1 MADQLDIHQTAT
13 SLALVH
19 TALQTAYCELS
30 QTQVNWPKEL
40 NEYLYD
46 EEYGGVKAEELV
58 DKIVRFLDEINRPY
72 WELTTDSRDLSND
85 LLRVGRGDG
94 FRV

>member
-1 MADQLDIHQTAT
+1 MAHDLEIHQTVD
-13 SLALVH
+13 SLVLAH
-19 TALQTAYCELS
+19 KGLQTAYCELS
-30 QTQVNWPKEL
+30 QMQADWPKAL

-58 DKIVRFLDEINRPY
+58 NKIANFLSEINGPY
-72 WELTTDSRDLSND
+72 WKLTTDCRDLSDD

>member
-1 MADQLDIHQTAT
+1 MAHDLEVHQAVT
-13 SLALVH
+13 SLMLAH
-19 TALQTAYCELS
+19 KGLQTAYCELA
-30 QTQVNWPKEL
+30 QTQINWPKAL
-40 NEYLYD
+40 SEYLYD

-58 DKIVRFLDEINRPY
+58 NKIVNFMEEVNGPY
-72 WELTTDSRDLSND
+72 WKLTTDCRDLSED

>member
-1 MADQLDIHQTAT
+1 MAEQLDVHEAAAH
-13 SLALVH
+13 LGLVH
-19 TALQTAYCELS
+19 QALQTAYCELA
-30 QTQVNWPKEL
+30 QTQALWPKEL

-46 EEYGGVKAEELV
+46 EQYGGVKAQELV
-58 DKIVRFLDEINRPY
+58 DRIVSFLEEINGPY
-72 WELTTDSRDLSND
+72 WKLTTDCRDLSND

>member
-1 MADQLDIHQTAT
+1 MATQLDIHQAAT
-13 SLALVH
+13 HLALAH
-19 TALQTAYCELS
+19 QALQTAYCELA
-30 QTQVNWPKEL
+30 QLQVNWPKEL

-58 DKIVRFLDEINRPY
+58 DEIVRFLDKTSRPFH
-72 WELTTDSRDLSND
+72 ELTTDSRDLSHD

>member
-1 MADQLDIHQTAT
+1 MAHDLEIHQTVD
-13 SLALVH
+13 SLVLAH
-19 TALQTAYCELS
+19 KGLQTAYCELS
-30 QTQVNWPKEL
+30 QMQADWPKAL

-46 EEYGGVKAEELV
+46 EEYGGVKAEELI
-58 DKIVRFLDEINRPY
+58 DKIVRFLDETTRPFH
-72 WELTTDSRDLSND
+72 ELTTDSRDLSND

>member
-1 MADQLDIHQTAT
+1 MADQLDVHQTAT
-13 SLALVH
+13 HLALAH
-19 TALQTAYCELS
+19 TALQTAYSELA
-30 QTQVNWPKEL
+30 QTQINWPKEL

-46 EEYGGVKAEELV
+46 EKYGGVKAEELV
-58 DKIVRFLDEINRPY
+58 DEIVRFLDKTCRPFH
-72 WELTTDSRDLSND
+72 ELTTASRDLSHD

>member
-13 SLALVH
+13 HLAVVYQ
-19 TALQTAYCELS
+19 ALQTAYCELA
-30 QTQVNWPKEL
+30 QTQINWPKEL

-58 DKIVRFLDEINRPY
+58 DKIVRFLDETSRPFH
-72 WELTTDSRDLSND
+72 ELTTDSRDLSHD
-85 LLRVGRGDG
+85 LMRVGRGDRI
-94 FRV
+94 RV

>member
-1 MADQLDIHQTAT
+1 MADHLQIHQTAT
-13 SLALVH
+13 RLALAH
-19 TALQTAYCELS
+19 QALQTAYSELG
-30 QTQVNWPKEL
+30 QMQVDWPKEL

-46 EEYGGVKAEELV
+46 EQYGDLKAEELV
-58 DKIVRFLDEINRPY
+58 DLIVRFLDEVNRPFSK
-72 WELTTDSRDLSND
+72 LATDSRDLSHD

>member
-1 MADQLDIHQTAT
+1 MANQLDVHQTAT
-13 SLALVH
+13 SIALAH
-19 TALQTAYCELS
+19 QALQTAYCELA
-30 QTQVNWPKEL
+30 QMQVDWPKEL

-58 DKIVRFLDEINRPY
+58 NRIVRFLDEINRPY
-72 WELTTDSRDLSND
+72 WQLTTDCRDLSYD